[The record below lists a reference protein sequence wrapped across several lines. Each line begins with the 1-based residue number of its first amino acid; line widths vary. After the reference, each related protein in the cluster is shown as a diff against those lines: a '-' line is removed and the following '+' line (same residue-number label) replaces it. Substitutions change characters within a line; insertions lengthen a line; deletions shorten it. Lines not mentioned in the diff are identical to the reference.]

1 MLLVT
6 LAALAR
12 ALAAHGLSLPL
23 EAVIA
28 ARLSALPPQACGPI
42 AVILAVIVV
51 EAVWLLVERWR
62 NGE

>member
-1 MLLVT
+1 MLIVT
-6 LAALAR
+6 LFALAR
-12 ALAAHGLSLPL
+12 AFAAHALSLPL

-51 EAVWLLVERWR
+51 EAVWLLVETWR